1 MIFKLKQFDLKQTD
15 SLQKMGS
22 DSMLL
27 GASLSGG
34 YNKILDIGTG
44 TGVLALMMAQK
55 NPSATVYAIE
65 PHKYSFLEAK
75 YNFENS
81 QFNQRLS
88 VENTTLQNYQ
98 TQQKFDLIISNPPYY
113 ENSTLSQKKNRNS
126 ARHTIDL
133 PIKDFY
139 KYSANLLN
147 EKGVLHLIFP
157 ADLKK
162 KHIEYAKK
170 YGLYPQKIINVIKEN
185 KKVIRNIISFSFFLN
200 NSIQTE
206 SIIISLTNGKYS
218 NKYIELTKDF
228 YAHDLAN
235 K

>member
-27 GASLSGG
+27 GASLIGE

-44 TGVLALMMAQK
+44 TGILALMMAQK
-55 NPSATVYAIE
+55 NPFANVNAIE
-65 PHKYSFLEAK
+65 PHNLSFLEAK
-75 YNFENS
+75 HNFENS

-88 VENTTLQNYQ
+88 VENTTLQNYK

-113 ENSTLSQKKNRNS
+113 ENSTLSKKNNRNS

-133 PIKDFY
+133 PIIDFY
-139 KYSANLLN
+139 KYSANLLSEN
-147 EKGVLHLIFP
+147 GILHLIFP
-157 ADLKK
+157 AELQK
-162 KHIEYAKK
+162 KHIKYAKIN
-170 YGLYPQKIINVIKEN
+170 GLYPQKIINVIKEN
-185 KKVIRNIISFSFFLN
+185 QKVIRNIISFSFSIN